1 MHTYIITIK
10 EAERTRTMTYIGSAA
25 SLNGFIF
32 TLHAHLDLPTDRCI
46 TFNMVQ
52 R

>member
-1 MHTYIITIK
+1 MHTYLITIK

-32 TLHAHLDLPTDRCI
+32 TLHAHLDLPGDRI
-46 TFNMVQ
+46 TFDMVEQ
-52 R
+52 

>member
-25 SLNGFIF
+25 SLNSFIF
-32 TLHAHLDLPTDRCI
+32 TLHAHLDLPGDRI
-46 TFNMVQ
+46 TFDMVVQ
-52 R
+52 

>member
-32 TLHAHLDLPTDRCI
+32 TLHAHLDLPNHCI

>member
-1 MHTYIITIK
+1 MHTYLITIK

-25 SLNGFIF
+25 SLNSFIF